1 MGNLALLF
9 SILISSSAFAL
20 EFGDILLQPL
30 KCWSCTLIEQ
40 QENSDYSHM
49 GLYIGHDQVAEAF
62 AGGVKIVSLEEFK
75 QKTDPL
81 RSISV
86 RRLKSLPPYFETR
99 LISEVNLYLGRPYDR
114 WFSWEGSEIYCS
126 ELVYKVLAP
135 LVHFEDLS
143 PKPMLFDQN
152 ADYWDRY
159 FRGQTPRGELGI
171 SPGDFELSSDFETVE
186 SI

>member
-1 MGNLALLF
+1 M
-9 SILISSSAFAL
+9 
-20 EFGDILLQPL
+20 
-30 KCWSCTLIEQ
+30 
-40 QENSDYSHM
+40 
-49 GLYIGHDQVAEAF
+49 
-62 AGGVKIVSLEEFK
+62 
-75 QKTDPL
+75 
-81 RSISV
+81 
-86 RRLKSLPPYFETR
+86 
-99 LISEVNLYLGRPYDR
+99 SELSLYLGRPYDR

-126 ELVYKVLAP
+126 ELVFKVLAP

-152 ADYWDRY
+152 TEYWDRY